1 MVRKIEQYGTNFQK
15 GLSLGVQE
23 ATELAYKMILQKMDQ
38 YQLSEH
44 KGNVSSSYDKEKN
57 VGKVSTSDIVIIF
70 HEFGTG
76 IKGKQDKWATEF
88 GYEVN
93 KSGKGKKGWFFKNET
108 HGYQGITHGL
118 TAKHIFYETFMDIKK
133 QLPKT
138 VAISVS
144 KTIRKM
150 Y

>member
-1 MVRKIEQYGTNFQK
+1 MQ
-15 GLSLGVQE
+15 LGVQE
-23 ATELAYKMILQKMDQ
+23 ATELAYRTILQKMEQ
-38 YQLSEH
+38 YNLSNH
-44 KGNVSSSYDKEKN
+44 VGNVYMSYDKEKMI
-57 VGKVSTSDIVIIF
+57 GKVYTSDIVLIF

-76 IKGKQDKWATEF
+76 IKGKQDKWANEF
-88 GYEVN
+88 DYQVN
-93 KSGKGKKGWFFKNET
+93 ASGKGKKGWFFKNET

-118 TAKHIFYETFMDIKK
+118 TAKHIFYETLMEVKK

-144 KTIRKM
+144 RTVGAM